1 MEEAARRLGAGFAD
15 GARFVELAPVS
26 AADSVA
32 ASVARGLWFGT
43 SAGELT
49 SDPQSYLRARRL
61 LLVLDNFEDVVD
73 AAPLLAELRPSLLA
87 WCCW

>member
-15 GARFVELAPVS
+15 GALSVELAAVF

-43 SAGELT
+43 SAGG
-49 SDPQSYLRARRL
+49 
-61 LLVLDNFEDVVD
+61 
-73 AAPLLAELRPSLLA
+73 
-87 WCCW
+87 